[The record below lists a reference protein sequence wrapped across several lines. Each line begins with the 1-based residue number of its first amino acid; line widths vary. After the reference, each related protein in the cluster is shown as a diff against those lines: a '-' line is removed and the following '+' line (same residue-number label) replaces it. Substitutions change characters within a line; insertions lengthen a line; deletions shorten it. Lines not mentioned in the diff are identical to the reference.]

1 MNKTDDILERLRT
14 AQQPLI
20 DTPDEL
26 TERIMR
32 SLDSQNSKV
41 ISPSLTECQE
51 VRTERSG
58 RTGLKGRS
66 LLIIR
71 TVLSAAALWLVGF
84 FIYLQMD
91 AAPPVAEQT
100 LPSLEEVESGAS
112 TLRDAYK
119 GYLCQECKESIS
131 YTQLR
136 NRLYENK

>member
-20 DTPDEL
+20 DAPEEL
-26 TERIMR
+26 TERIMG
-32 SLDSQNSKV
+32 SLDSQDSKV
-41 ISPSLTECQE
+41 TIPSLAGKA
-51 VRTERSG
+51 RS
-58 RTGLKGRS
+58 RS

-84 FIYLQMD
+84 FIYLQID
-91 AAPPVAEQT
+91 ATPPAAEQV
-100 LPSLEEVESGAS
+100 LPSMEGVERGAS
-112 TLRDAYK
+112 TLRDVYK